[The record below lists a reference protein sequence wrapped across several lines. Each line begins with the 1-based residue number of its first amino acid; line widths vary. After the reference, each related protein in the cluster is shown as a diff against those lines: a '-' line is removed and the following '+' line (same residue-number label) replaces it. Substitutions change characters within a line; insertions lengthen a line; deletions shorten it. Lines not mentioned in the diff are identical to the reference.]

1 MDGEDFAIAQGKSHF
16 GSITR
21 TQSTIDTGQAQ
32 QKESEGIRQIKRTA
46 KREVTRIQMIYIE
59 RFGDGR

>member
-1 MDGEDFAIAQGKSHF
+1 MRCMDGEDFAIARGKSHF

-32 QKESEGIRQIKRTA
+32 QKDSDKSRGRQKE
-46 KREVTRIQMIYIE
+46 K
-59 RFGDGR
+59 